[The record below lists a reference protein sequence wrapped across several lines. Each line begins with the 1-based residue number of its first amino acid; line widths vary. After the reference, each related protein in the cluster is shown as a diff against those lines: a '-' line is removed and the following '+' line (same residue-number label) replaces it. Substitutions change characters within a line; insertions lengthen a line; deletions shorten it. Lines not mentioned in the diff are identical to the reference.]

1 MTSGKDA
8 MGEQPIFTCK
18 AHVFHIDPKTKRSWI
33 PASATA
39 VSVSFFY
46 DSSRSLY
53 RIISVEGTKAVI
65 NSTITPSM
73 TFTKTSQKFGQWSDI
88 RANTVY
94 GLGFSSEAELNKFI
108 EKFQEVKEATRTAS
122 NKAGNGPVTTTPVT
136 SANASPITARASA
149 AGGTLSDAGPLL
161 EPPALQPSCTS
172 PAPQSGPGDDV
183 VSGSGGTPG
192 QQHHRSQVSQ
202 QPQQAIAQAS
212 NESPKHQSNE
222 AKSPAPGGAA
232 VIGPVTSTEV
242 QLKYENDRL
251 KLALAHSSAN
261 AKKWEVE
268 LATLK
273 NNNLRLTSALQE
285 STANVDEW
293 KRQLHSYKEE
303 NQRLKSKYIELE
315 AAKGGTEAAVELRKE
330 LATLRLRVETLEVEL
345 KSKEEDLKRASAGKQ
360 PAEDRC
366 KSLQQENAELQAGV
380 SLAQA
385 QLETALAAHDSQRR
399 VMETLNAQLAVR
411 IQELAGI
418 HREIATALQT

>member
-136 SANASPITARASA
+136 SANASPITARASG
-149 AGGTLSDAGPLL
+149 AGSALSDAGPLL

-172 PAPQSGPGDDV
+172 PAPQAVPGEDLLFC
-183 VSGSGGTPG
+183 
-192 QQHHRSQVSQ
+192 QK
-202 QPQQAIAQAS
+202 AA

-222 AKSPAPGGAA
+222 AKSPAPGAGAVGVPA
-232 VIGPVTSTEV
+232 TSTEV

-303 NQRLKSKYIELE
+303 NHRLKTKYIELE

-330 LATLRLRVETLEVEL
+330 LATLRLRVETLEIEL

-366 KSLQQENAELQAGV
+366 KTLQQENAELQAGV

-418 HREIATALQT
+418 HREVRFCFSKRKYPFYGFLISKM